1 MSRSIVATALVLALP
16 LSTILISQPTDARL
30 LVPVDGGSTAVKH
43 AVAAGRD
50 FHFIGVLGL
59 SHAVVGG
66 LSGHLAH
73 IDVTQVEPSR
83 PLNAQP
89 ILLDAGDKLLAERP
103 LVPSF

>member
-66 LSGHLAH
+66 LSGHSAH
-73 IDVTQVEPSR
+73 NAVSWLESAANAPPTLQDVGEKYLTGHPPRHPS
-83 PLNAQP
+83 
-89 ILLDAGDKLLAERP
+89 E
-103 LVPSF
+103 